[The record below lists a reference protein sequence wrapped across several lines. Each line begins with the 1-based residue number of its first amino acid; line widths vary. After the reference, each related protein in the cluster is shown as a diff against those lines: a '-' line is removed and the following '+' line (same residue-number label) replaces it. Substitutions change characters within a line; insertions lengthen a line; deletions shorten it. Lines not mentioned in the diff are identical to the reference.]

1 MMPVTKSPLR
11 YPGGK
16 TQLHKF
22 VSNLFDINGI
32 TSGVY
37 CEPFSGGAGV
47 AVELLFSRK
56 VDRIILNDYDI
67 GIYSIWYAI
76 LNDTLR
82 FVELIRNTPITI
94 EEWHIQK
101 AIYLSNKVD
110 EIYSIELAFATF
122 FLNRTN
128 RSGIILGGPI
138 GNLNQTANDKIDCRF
153 NKKSLINK
161 INSIA
166 AERERIDLYN
176 LDAQVL
182 IEEVLT
188 VEDSNSLFTFFDPPY
203 YKQGKNLYTNFFN
216 HNDHEKLAVAI
227 KAMEDF
233 KWITTYDYVE
243 QIKEIY
249 SDTLTKEYQIY
260 YSANRNRKE
269 MEYLFHSNNTI
280 VESFDKVQFVEDLVI
295 LEH

>member
-1 MMPVTKSPLR
+1 MPVTKSPLR

-16 TQLHKF
+16 TQLHRF
-22 VSNLFDINGI
+22 VSHLFDINNITNGI
-32 TSGVY
+32 Y

-47 AVELLFSRK
+47 AIELLFSRK
-56 VDRIILNDYDI
+56 VERIILNDYDI
-67 GIYSIWYAI
+67 GIYSIWNAI

-82 FVELIRNTPITI
+82 FIELIDNTPITI

-101 AIYLSNKVD
+101 TIYLSTKIDNS
-110 EIYSIELAFATF
+110 YSIELAFATF

-138 GNLNQTANDKIDCRF
+138 GNLDQTAKDKIDCRF

-166 AERERIDLYN
+166 AQRDRIDLYN

-182 IEEVLT
+182 IEEVLQ
-188 VEDSNSLFTFFDPPY
+188 EENQNDLFTFFDPPY

-216 HNDHEKLAVAI
+216 HNDHEELAVAI
-227 KAMEDF
+227 KAMADY
-233 KWITTYDYVE
+233 KWITTYDYVD

-249 SDTLTKEYQIY
+249 SDTLTKEYKIY

-280 VESFDKVQFVEDLVI
+280 VESYDKVQFVEDQVLAQ
-295 LEH
+295 